1 MGSIKVCFWGKS
13 YHSSR
18 ESCFTVHGNCHHIAD
33 KADETSLIRVKDKI
47 FLWFKL
53 SLISLNVTVIKACD

>member
-33 KADETSLIRVKDKI
+33 KADETSLIHVKDKI
-47 FLWFKL
+47 FLWFK
-53 SLISLNVTVIKACD
+53 